1 MKTRSFP
8 GLSLRSL
15 AIVFVSFILIGIVN
29 SCTCQQ
35 EEDLD
40 KVKAFKPENEYFKSA
55 LVALHFVMETSPVDE
70 VDTKFRQLIEAFDLP
85 VSAKGVK
92 DGIYTGESPY
102 DAFDYKHVVKI
113 RIENGRFVEVDYNE
127 VKYDG
132 HGKQEDEEYCEEMSV
147 MGTTPAI
154 AYPDM
159 EEMLLTTQDITKVDG
174 LSGATYSRYR
184 FRYAVTIAL
193 MKALI

>member
-1 MKTRSFP
+1 MKISNSPRFI
-8 GLSLRSL
+8 LKSL
-15 AIVFVSFILIGIVN
+15 AAVFICFILTVLVS
-29 SCTCQQ
+29 SCSCQQ

-40 KVKAFKPENEYFKSA
+40 KVKAFKPEDEYFKSA
-55 LVALHFVMETSPVDE
+55 LVSLHFVMETSPIHE
-70 VDTKFRQLIEAFDLP
+70 VDTLFRQLIEAFDLP
-85 VSAKGVK
+85 VSASGVK

-113 RIENGRFVEVDYNE
+113 RVENGKFVEVDYNE
-127 VKYDG
+127 VKSGG
-132 HGKQEDEEYCEEMSV
+132 HGKQEDEEYCDEMSV

-159 EEMLLTTQDITKVDG
+159 EKMLLTTQDITKVDG
-174 LSGATYSRYR
+174 VSGATYSRYR
-184 FRYAVTIAL
+184 FRYAVTVAL